1 MHRSV
6 PATFINAA
14 VLLFSITAC
23 QFGQDGEISPAADC
37 LVRTSALNG
46 QPIEGSYI
54 ITYQPTAMATLP
66 NAPNARVA
74 AVDEGT
80 IMLTTQQLLRQ
91 YSIESQS
98 VMVLG
103 TGAETIFSARLTPT
117 DLARLQQDPS
127 VVAVEQDRIMSIC
140 SCVDVATPSTL
151 SWNIGQ
157 TGFGRGDLQIG
168 KTVWVIDTGID
179 LYHPDLNVDRDR
191 SVSFLTGKT
200 PDDESGHGTHV
211 AGIIGALNNG
221 IGVTGVASGA
231 TLVSLRVLD
240 QEGEGKVSTILQA
253 INHVY
258 RNGQS
263 GDVVNLSLGG
273 EGISAALEKA
283 IRQTADRGI
292 LFAIAAGNEKVLVST
307 VSPARVDHANVFT
320 VSAMDRTE
328 QFASFSNY
336 GPEVDFC
343 AYGVRIPST
352 YKDGKYATLS
362 GTSMAAPHVAGLLLI
377 RGRNLPTRGYVKGDP
392 DGQADPIAGEPLNN

>member
-1 MHRSV
+1 MHRFA
-6 PATFINAA
+6 PATFLNAA
-14 VLLFSITAC
+14 ILLFGIAAC
-23 QFGQDGEISPAADC
+23 QSDQDTAIGPAADC
-37 LVRTSALNG
+37 LVRTSVLNG
-46 QPIEGSYI
+46 QLIEGSYI
-54 ITYQPTAMATLP
+54 VTYQPTATVTLP

-74 AVDEGT
+74 TLGEGVS
-80 IMLTTQQLLRQ
+80 LATTQKLLRQ

-98 VMVLG
+98 VTILG
-103 TGAETIFSARLTPT
+103 TGAETTFSAQFTPT

-127 VVAVEQDRIMSIC
+127 VVSVEQDRIMSIC
-140 SCVDVATPSTL
+140 NCVDVAAPSTL

-157 TGFGRGDLQIG
+157 TGFGRGDLQSG

-179 LYHPDLNVDRDR
+179 LDHPDLKVDRDR
-191 SVSFLTGKT
+191 SVSFLAGKT

-221 IGVTGVASGA
+221 FGVTGVASGA

-240 QEGEGKVSTILQA
+240 QEGDGKVSTILQA

-273 EGISAALEKA
+273 EGISAALERA

-292 LFAIAAGNEKVLVST
+292 LFAIAAGNEKVLVANL
-307 VSPARVDHANVFT
+307 SPARVDHANVFT

-362 GTSMAAPHVAGLLLI
+362 GTSMATPHVAGLLLI

-392 DGQADPIAGEPLNN
+392 DGKADPIAGEPLNQ